1 MFCKKMTSRTCNDL
15 LHGVPFSIQGSS
27 SGRLP
32 NEAMPGHHASGQAGL
47 CDCVLKQMCH
57 QQKNVQES
65 GTLHLHYL
73 VPRQPSRDTGVTVK
87 GPTGC
92 VPPPVISGKLENP
105 VLNLNRASVLLLS
118 FVLCWLAL
126 VEVLRSRSFC
136 AAPVL
141 SLNAFAIYCLW

>member
-1 MFCKKMTSRTCNDL
+1 MTSHAYNDL
-15 LHGVPFSIQGSS
+15 LHSVPFSIQGSS

-47 CDCVLKQMCH
+47 CDCVLMQMCY
-57 QQKNVQES
+57 QQKKIQES
-65 GTLHLHYL
+65 GTMHLHYL
-73 VPRQPSRDTGVTVK
+73 VPRQPSRDTCVDVK

-92 VPPPVISGKLENP
+92 VPPPVVIGKLKNP
-105 VLNLNRASVLLLS
+105 MLNLNRASVFLLC

-126 VEVLRSRSFC
+126 IEVLRSDSFC

-141 SLNAFAIYCLW
+141 